1 MYGRKTLNRHAAL
14 MNRMAQ
20 VLGINLTERMIRGK
34 ISGEEWREA
43 VVRCTNCSDP
53 GECMHWLAEH
63 AEAGTDP
70 NARPVAE
77 APSYCTNKMMMARLR
92 RQITEEELT
101 EDLMPENVAEGEGDG
116 YPGKC

>member
-20 VLGINLTERMIRGK
+20 VLGINLTERMIAGK

-70 NARPVAE
+70 NAPPIAA

-92 RQITEEELT
+92 RQIVEEDQAE
-101 EDLMPENVAEGEGDG
+101 EPVPGSGVEGESDG